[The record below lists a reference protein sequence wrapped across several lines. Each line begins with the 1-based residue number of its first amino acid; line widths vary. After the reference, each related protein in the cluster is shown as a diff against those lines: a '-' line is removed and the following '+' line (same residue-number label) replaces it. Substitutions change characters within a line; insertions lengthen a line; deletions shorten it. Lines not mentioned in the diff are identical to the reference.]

1 MGLGPRSYLEIVGPD
16 PDQPPPD
23 GPRWFGI
30 DELTEPRLVGW
41 AAASADVAGAA
52 ARAGREG
59 LRLGGVDVGR
69 RTRADGVELEWRF
82 TDPTFVVADGLVPFL
97 IDWGTSPHPALAAPR
112 GATILDLRA
121 EHPDPPF
128 VERYLRVIGVEMQV
142 SHGGG
147 AGTRRAVSNAVRRGR
162 APIGRRVSARIGR
175 RLIRASQAN
184 IFMDKEFWTTVD
196 RYIVDHFLPADSA
209 LEQAQATSA
218 KAALPDIAVSPN
230 HGKLLY
236 LLAKILGAKRILEI
250 GTLGGYSTIWLARAL
265 APGGSLIT
273 LEFDPKHAD
282 VARANIGQAGL
293 GRVVQVR
300 VGAALEV
307 LPLLEAEGRGPFDL
321 IFIDADKINTVPY
334 FTWAL
339 KLSRPGSLI
348 IVDNVVRDGAV
359 ADAASTDASVQGMQ
373 RFYEAVKAEPR
384 VDATVIQ
391 TVGIKGYDGVAILRV
406 NDGA

>member
-1 MGLGPRSYLEIVGPD
+1 
-16 PDQPPPD
+16 
-23 GPRWFGI
+23 
-30 DELTEPRLVGW
+30 
-41 AAASADVAGAA
+41 
-52 ARAGREG
+52 
-59 LRLGGVDVGR
+59 
-69 RTRADGVELEWRF
+69 
-82 TDPTFVVADGLVPFL
+82 
-97 IDWGTSPHPALAAPR
+97 
-112 GATILDLRA
+112 
-121 EHPDPPF
+121 
-128 VERYLRVIGVEMQV
+128 
-142 SHGGG
+142 
-147 AGTRRAVSNAVRRGR
+147 
-162 APIGRRVSARIGR
+162 
-175 RLIRASQAN
+175 
-184 IFMDKEFWTTVD
+184 MDKEFWTTVD
-196 RYIVDHFLPADSA
+196 RYIVDHLLPADDA
-209 LEQAQATSA
+209 LERAQATSA

-282 VARANIGQAGL
+282 VARANIGHAGL

-300 VGAALEV
+300 VGAALDV
-307 LPLLEAEGRGPFDL
+307 LPLLETEGRGPFDL
-321 IFIDADKINTVPY
+321 IFIDADKVNTAPY

-359 ADAASTDASVQGMQ
+359 ADAASTDTSVQGMR

-384 VDATVIQ
+384 VDATAIQ

-406 NDGA
+406 KDGV